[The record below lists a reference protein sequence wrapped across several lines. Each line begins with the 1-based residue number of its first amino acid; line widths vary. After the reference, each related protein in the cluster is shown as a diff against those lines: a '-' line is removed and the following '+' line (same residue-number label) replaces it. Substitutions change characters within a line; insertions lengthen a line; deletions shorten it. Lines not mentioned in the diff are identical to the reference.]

1 MEISSILNR
10 ALKPI
15 IHQISDSNI
24 RNVET
29 EVQNVLNPTLMVE
42 DFISRNTEPYVI
54 FNTQF

>member
-1 MEISSILNR
+1 MSSILNR

-42 DFISRNTEPYVI
+42 DFIFRNTEPYVI